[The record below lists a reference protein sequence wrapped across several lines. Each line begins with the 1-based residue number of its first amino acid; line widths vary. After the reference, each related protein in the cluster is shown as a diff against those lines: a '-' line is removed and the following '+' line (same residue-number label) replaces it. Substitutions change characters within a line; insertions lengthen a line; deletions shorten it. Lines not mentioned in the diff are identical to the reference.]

1 MTESEEPNTVRE
13 AVRLAVE
20 LQLGRERVEL
30 DDRLVEDLEADSFDL
45 MSIVVRLEEDLGVH
59 IIEESAA
66 AVRTVDDLVHLVA
79 SLRRA

>member
-1 MTESEEPNTVRE
+1 MTENGEANTLRE

-59 IIEESAA
+59 INEESAA
-66 AVRTVDDLVHLVA
+66 AVQTVDDLVHLVA